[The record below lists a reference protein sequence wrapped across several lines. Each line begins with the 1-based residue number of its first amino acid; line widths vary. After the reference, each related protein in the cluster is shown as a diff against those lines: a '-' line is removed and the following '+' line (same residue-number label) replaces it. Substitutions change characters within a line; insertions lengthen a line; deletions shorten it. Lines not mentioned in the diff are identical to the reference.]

1 VRFEIKEYLR
11 ATPERVWEVL
21 SDWERQA
28 TWMPDVSWIRVVG
41 SDRELGARLEV
52 RTKVFGVPLATDQV
66 RVTAWE
72 PPSRLAVEH
81 IGVVVGVGE
90 WRLEPVEGGTRFTW
104 HESFRMPPPV
114 LGGMALWVYSP
125 FQRFMLRRSVRN
137 LKRLVES
144 DSGSG

>member
-1 VRFEIKEYLR
+1 VRFEIQAYLR
-11 ATPERVWEVL
+11 ATPKRVWEVL

-41 SDRELGARLEV
+41 SERELGARLEV
-52 RTKVFGVPLATDQV
+52 RTKVFGIPVATDQV

-72 PPSRLAVEH
+72 PPRRLAVEH

-90 WRLEPVEGGTRFTW
+90 WRLEPVEIGTRFTW
-104 HESFRMPPPV
+104 YERFRMPPPV
-114 LGGMALWVYSP
+114 LGDVALWVYSP

-137 LKRLVES
+137 LKQLVQS
-144 DSGSG
+144 DIGSG

>member
-1 VRFEIKEYLR
+1 VRFEIKEYVR

-41 SDRELGARLEV
+41 SERELGARLEV

-66 RVTAWE
+66 RVTGWE
-72 PPSRLAVEH
+72 PPRRLAVEH
-81 IGVVVGVGE
+81 VGVVVGVGE
-90 WRLEPVEGGTRFTW
+90 WRLEPDEGGTRFTW
-104 HESFRMPPPV
+104 YESFRMPPPV

-137 LKRLVES
+137 LKQLVELES
-144 DSGSG
+144 RSG